1 MRESRTYGSV
11 RGARDETRVPTA
23 TLPTGLRPTLEA
35 GRPRVDAP
43 SLRLRLDWFVSADAG
58 VAVLSGRQL
67 SFVCL
72 GIGQLRRSRL
82 GDRHSVRDGY
92 RLVAGELRA
101 AAPSRPTTANGLMA
115 RSTGRFPGQGRKSA
129 MRCAF
134 TSLELWSRQRVSFC
148 AKAVAKT

>member
-1 MRESRTYGSV
+1 MTIAVGERQR
-11 RGARDETRVPTA
+11 AA
-23 TLPTGLRPTLEA
+23 NLRKVTH
-35 GRPRVDAP
+35 
-43 SLRLRLDWFVSADAG
+43 G
-58 VAVLSGRQL
+58 VAVLSSASSASESD
-67 SFVCL
+67 SFKGHV
-72 GIGQLRRSRL
+72 L
-82 GDRHSVRDGY
+82 GDRHSVRDGH

-101 AAPSRPTTANGLMA
+101 AAPSSPTTANGLMA